1 MSLIVS
7 HCLSP
12 SLTASHWQ
20 SLSLTACNCIS
31 LSFLVQDSHGL
42 RDELEN
48 LRFSLERQMAD
59 NTAAVHDLELLVKQ
73 LLGMEPG
80 SSSID
85 PISRA
90 GSVGPASVI
99 AASAVAPARSAQPGS
114 SRANSPGSS
123 GPPGSAEMLDQ
134 EDKMLLE
141 RINLLA
147 SDLSEEMKEAV
158 QELELQQ
165 QSLLERHQHIIAD
178 LSPRSNSNNNNR
190 MALDLGFGPGL
201 GMRMQPT
208 VGAGGSQAQA
218 GVYVMVTVARWLE
231 SRDVQQYYQGLLVAL
246 MVSCGLWRDS
256 MWDELQAG
264 ALR

>member
-1 MSLIVS
+1 L
-7 HCLSP
+7 
-12 SLTASHWQ
+12 
-20 SLSLTACNCIS
+20 
-31 LSFLVQDSHGL
+31 QDSHGL
-42 RDELEN
+42 RDELEA

-59 NTAAVHDLELLVKQ
+59 NTAAVHDLEFLVKQ
-73 LLGMEPG
+73 LLGMDPG

-85 PISRA
+85 PISTA
-90 GSVGPASVI
+90 GAVRPASVV
-99 AASAVAPARSAQPGS
+99 AASAVAPARPAQPGS
-114 SRANSPGSS
+114 SRASSPGSG

-147 SDLSEEMKEAV
+147 SDLSDEMKEAV

-178 LSPRSNSNNNNR
+178 LSPRSNSNNNNNNNR

-218 GVYVMVTVARWLE
+218 GVHVMVTVARWLE
-231 SRDVQQYYQGLLVAL
+231 SRDVQQYYQGLLVAV